1 MGISGKGAFTH
12 LTSAIIFDAMGAK
25 VNYIPYGKGKAP
37 AELLAGRIDAA
48 VQWPGQF
55 RSFHKAGQLKMLAVT
70 SQERIASDSSIPTM
84 KELGYKKVDVTMWR
98 GLAAKK
104 GTPKAQIKALESAAA
119 AYANSSAFKAA
130 SKKIGFTI
138 NYLNSKDFG
147 KQIAKDDKKIKKLMK
162 DLGLAKKA
170 K

>member
-1 MGISGKGAFTH
+1 
-12 LTSAIIFDAMGAK
+12 
-25 VNYIPYGKGKAP
+25 
-37 AELLAGRIDAA
+37 
-48 VQWPGQF
+48 
-55 RSFHKAGQLKMLAVT
+55 MLAVT
-70 SQERIASDSSIPTM
+70 SQDRIASDSSIPTM

-104 GTPKAQIKALESAAA
+104 GTPKAEVAALEKAAE
-119 AYANSSAFKAA
+119 AYAKSAEFKAA
-130 SKKIGFTI
+130 SQKIGFTI

-147 KQIAKDDKKIKKLMK
+147 KKIAQDDKKIKKLMK